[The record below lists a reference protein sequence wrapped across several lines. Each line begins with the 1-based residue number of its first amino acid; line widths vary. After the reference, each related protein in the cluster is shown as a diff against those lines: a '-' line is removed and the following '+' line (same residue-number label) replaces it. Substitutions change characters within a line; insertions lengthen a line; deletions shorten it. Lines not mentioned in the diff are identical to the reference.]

1 MDFISEKLTE
11 YISENSNKE
20 PKILARLNQETHQKI
35 LKPRMLSGHIQGRL
49 LSMISKMNSPS
60 SILEIGTF
68 TGYGT
73 LCLAEGLKEDGKI
86 FTIDQNEEL
95 LKIQSK
101 YFEESGNVWFGSEN
115 GLSKLSPEGKWTNYN
130 KNSSH
135 LNKPVLTINKYGE
148 HLLLGVYGNGLLQFN
163 PKTGETKDFPLIENE
178 KKSKLIFTT
187 YVDEN
192 DIWVGGIDG
201 PVKHYQN
208 STLVNSYKTGNAR
221 TIVAGNKN
229 IIYVGSA
236 NGLFEI
242 NKATKNLKK
251 IKSLGFKNLDQIY
264 SLFFDKQN
272 NF

>member
-11 YISENSNKE
+11 YISENSNEE

-101 YFEESGNVWFGSEN
+101 YFEESG
-115 GLSKLSPEGKWTNYN
+115 KRN
-130 KNSSH
+130 KIIQ
-135 LNKPVLTINKYGE
+135 L
-148 HLLLGVYGNGLLQFN
+148 
-163 PKTGETKDFPLIENE
+163 
-178 KKSKLIFTT
+178 
-187 YVDEN
+187 
-192 DIWVGGIDG
+192 
-201 PVKHYQN
+201 
-208 STLVNSYKTGNAR
+208 TGNAKEILNDLNETFDLVFIDADKENYIEYFKLVSER
-221 TIVAGNKN
+221 LNNNGIIISDNVLWSGKVLDPSSENDEETNALVHFNKLLN
-229 IIYVGSA
+229 EDKRFETVILPLRD
-236 NGLFEI
+236 GLSI
-242 NKATKNLKK
+242 SRL
-251 IKSLGFKNLDQIY
+251 I
-264 SLFFDKQN
+264 
-272 NF
+272 